1 MKKKLHCTFLLIT
14 ALGLVSCASTKGF
27 PDRVVSVDEEL
38 TYLRPYFQK
47 VEVDKYYTA
56 NDDDARKRIRGD
68 IINSRIAGI
77 DIEFSQFQ
85 QGLHELGVSLNVGTD
100 AVMLGLGAA
109 GALAS
114 GGTSQVLSAASAA
127 VTGLK
132 GSIDKNAFYEQAMPA
147 LFAKMIAKRKMV
159 LVNIRKGLTKAPS
172 EYPLQ
177 QGIADLEEYRYAGT
191 VPGAISAVIENSG
204 AQLAQADEEL
214 ANISIYKG
222 GIEHSDETAFLKNWF
237 RPNGIRNK
245 EREYRAKEWL
255 KKDMIGQNFDL
266 ATIMLASS
274 HDDPKLAELRNRLMN
289 AINNGELGD

>member
-27 PDRVVSVDEEL
+27 PDRVVSIDEEL

-127 VTGLK
+127 VVGLK

-159 LVNIRKGLTKAPS
+159 LVNIRWGLTKAPS
-172 EYPLQ
+172 QYPLQ

-191 VPGAISAVIENSG
+191 IPGAISAVIENAG
-204 AQLAQADEEL
+204 DQATVANNEL
-214 ANISIYKG
+214 SKIIKKSYS
-222 GIEHSDETAFLKNWF
+222 GIEPVDSEDTIFLKNRL
-237 RPNGIRNK
+237 RPQGQVNDQLIDKAQEWSDKNLDYADVTQMMMGVNGLDQ
-245 EREYRAKEWL
+245 ER
-255 KKDMIGQNFDL
+255 KKLVD
-266 ATIMLASS
+266 
-274 HDDPKLAELRNRLMN
+274 
-289 AINNGELGD
+289 AIKAGLIK

>member
-56 NDDDARKRIRGD
+56 NNDDARKRIRDD

-147 LFAKMIAKRKMV
+147 LFAKMIAKRKAV
-159 LVNIRKGLTKAPS
+159 LVNIRTGLLQPTS
-172 EYPLQ
+172 LYPLQ

-191 VPGAISAVIENSG
+191 IPGAISAVVQTAGAESAKADSQLSG
-204 AQLAQADEEL
+204 IMNYGFEVTKD
-214 ANISIYKG
+214 SI
-222 GIEHSDETAFLKNWF
+222 AL
-237 RPNGIRNK
+237 
-245 EREYRAKEWL
+245 KEWL
-255 KKDMIGQNFDL
+255 SPEGV
-266 ATIMLASS
+266 
-274 HDDPKLAELRNRLMN
+274 RNRQRWNNLKKWLEENNISDDVASFMDAPERRVQIKQALD
-289 AINNGELGD
+289 AINKGLIN